1 MIYWAKASLNLTV
14 LKPNPDK
21 PELNIED
28 LWYRFALSFL
38 LKKIDFLKYSIC
50 NFHYSIDCEDFMNIE
65 SINTEISTLG
75 EAKILTPVQRRADGT
90 EGISF
95 VSDENRV
102 IIEVNERGI
111 NQMVA
116 EERPLPCF
124 EMAGPRRQIFFDPS
138 KLKCALVTCGG
149 LCPGLN
155 DIIRSIVLE
164 LHYAYGVGNIF
175 GIRYGLQGFIAR
187 YGHDLIDL
195 TPKSVVNIHDR
206 GGTVLGSSRGPQDID
221 EIIDSLERMN
231 IGLLFMI
238 GGDGTLT
245 AAGRIADTIFNRGLK
260 IGVVGVPKT
269 IDNDIY
275 MVSRSFGFDT
285 AVDVATKAIISAS
298 NEAEGYPNGIGLIKL
313 MGRHSGFI
321 AATAVLAQQDVNF
334 VHIPEVDF
342 DLNGPQGL
350 LSALEKRLAQRRHAV
365 IVVAEGA
372 GQKFFEDEESEQDA
386 SGNIKLKDIGIYLK
400 DAIISYFAAKGIDI
414 SIKYI
419 DPSYMIRS
427 LPANAND
434 RVFCNFL
441 GRNSVHAGMAGKTS
455 MLIGHWNNQFVHVP
469 MHLIAGKRKKVD
481 PKGSL
486 WRSTLEATG
495 QSSLKNAG

>member
-1 MIYWAKASLNLTV
+1 MKT
-14 LKPNPDK
+14 
-21 PELNIED
+21 
-28 LWYRFALSFL
+28 
-38 LKKIDFLKYSIC
+38 
-50 NFHYSIDCEDFMNIE
+50 E
-65 SINTEISTLG
+65 SMVTEIPTLG
-75 EAKILTPVQRRADGT
+75 KAKISTPVQKRADGT
-90 EGISF
+90 DGISF
-95 VSDENRV
+95 VSDDKRIV
-102 IIEVNERGI
+102 IEIDDHQIIRMVNNGQ
-111 NQMVA
+111 N
-116 EERPLPCF
+116 LPCF
-124 EMAGPRRQIFFDPS
+124 ELAGPRRQIFFDPS
-138 KLKCALVTCGG
+138 KLKCALVSCGG

-164 LHYAYGVGNIF
+164 LFYGYGVRNIF

-195 TPKSVVNIHDR
+195 TPESVVNIHDR
-206 GGTVLGSSRGPQDID
+206 GGTVLGLSRGPQDID

-245 AAGRIADTIFNRGLK
+245 AAGRIADTILDRGLK

-285 AVDVATKAIISAS
+285 AVDVAATAIISAS

-313 MGRHSGFI
+313 MGRQAGFI

-334 VHIPEVDF
+334 VLIPEVDF
-342 DLNGPQGL
+342 DLEGPRGL
-350 LSALEKRLAQRRHAV
+350 LTALEKRLADRKHAV

-372 GQKFFEDEESEQDA
+372 GQKFFEENKNDRDA
-386 SGNIKLKDIGIYLK
+386 SGNIKLRDIGLYLK
-400 DAIISYFAAKGIDI
+400 EAIRAYFSAQGIEI

-441 GRNSVHAGMAGKTS
+441 GRNAVHAGMAGKTS

-469 MHLIAGKRKKVD
+469 MKLIANKRKNVN
-481 PKGSL
+481 PEGSL

-495 QSSLKNAG
+495 QGSLKNDECLMSNV

>member
-1 MIYWAKASLNLTV
+1 
-14 LKPNPDK
+14 
-21 PELNIED
+21 
-28 LWYRFALSFL
+28 
-38 LKKIDFLKYSIC
+38 
-50 NFHYSIDCEDFMNIE
+50 MNID
-65 SINTEISTLG
+65 SIMTEISSLG
-75 EAKILTPVQRRADGT
+75 EAKVPSPAQKRLDGT
-90 EGISF
+90 KDINF
-95 VSDENRV
+95 VSDQSRV
-102 IIEVNERGI
+102 IIEVDGKRVS
-111 NQMVA
+111 QMLKQSDS
-116 EERPLPCF
+116 LPSF
-124 EMAGPRRQIFFDPS
+124 ELAGPRQHIFFDPS

-164 LHYAYGVGNIF
+164 LHYGYGVSNIF
-175 GIRYGLQGFIAR
+175 GIRYGLQGFIAD
-187 YGHDLIDL
+187 YGHNLIDL
-195 TPKSVVNIHDR
+195 TCEFVVNIHDR

-221 EIIDSLERMN
+221 EIVDSLERMN

-245 AAGRIADTIFNRGLK
+245 AANRITDRIADRGLK

-285 AVDVATKAIISAS
+285 AVDVATNAIISAS

-321 AATAVLAQQDVNF
+321 ASTAVLAQQDVNF
-334 VHIPEVDF
+334 VLIPEIDF
-342 DLNGPQGL
+342 DLEGPNGL
-350 LSALEKRLAQRRHAV
+350 LSALEKRLSERKHAV

-372 GQKFFEDEESEQDA
+372 GQKFFESEENERDA
-386 SGNIKLKDIGIYLK
+386 SGNIKLKDIGLYLK
-400 DAIISYFAAKGIDI
+400 EKIGAYFAGKGIDI

-441 GRNSVHAGMAGKTS
+441 GRNSVHAGMSGKTG

-469 MHLIAGKRKKVD
+469 MKLIAEKRKKVN

-486 WRSTLEATG
+486 WRSALEATG
-495 QSSLKNAG
+495 QGSLKHI

>member
-1 MIYWAKASLNLTV
+1 MQT
-14 LKPNPDK
+14 D
-21 PELNIED
+21 ELITD
-28 LWYRFALSFL
+28 
-38 LKKIDFLKYSIC
+38 IP
-50 NFHYSIDCEDFMNIE
+50 
-65 SINTEISTLG
+65 TLG
-75 EAKILTPVQRRADGT
+75 KATLPSPLQKRADETGSS
-90 EGISF
+90 SF
-95 VSDENRV
+95 VSDQSRV
-102 IIEVNERGI
+102 IIEVDDTRI
-111 NQMVA
+111 NQMIKDEKA
-116 EERPLPCF
+116 LPCF
-124 EMAGPRRQIFFDPS
+124 ELAGPRRRIFFDPS

-149 LCPGLN
+149 LCPGIN

-164 LHYAYGVGNIF
+164 LHYAYGVRHIF
-175 GIRYGLQGFIAR
+175 GIRYGLQGFVAK
-187 YGHDLIDL
+187 YGHDLVDL
-195 TPKSVVNIHDR
+195 TPETVVNIHDR

-231 IGLLFMI
+231 ISLLFMI

-245 AAGRIADTIFNRGLK
+245 AAGRIADAILDRGLK
-260 IGVVGVPKT
+260 ISIVGVPKT

-285 AVDVATKAIISAS
+285 AVDVATRAIISAN

-334 VHIPEVDF
+334 VLIPEVDF
-342 DLNGPQGL
+342 DFEGPSGL
-350 LSALEKRLAQRRHAV
+350 LSALEKRLAERKHAV

-372 GQKFFEDEESEQDA
+372 GQKFFADEKSNRDA
-386 SGNIKLKDIGIYLK
+386 SGNIKLKDIGLYLK
-400 DAIISYFAAKGIDI
+400 ETISSFFTGKGIDV

-469 MHLIAGKRKKVD
+469 MKVLADKRKKVD

-486 WRSTLEATG
+486 WRTTLGATG
-495 QSSLKNAG
+495 QGSLKNT

>member
-1 MIYWAKASLNLTV
+1 MNTESLITDIPTLGKATLPS
-14 LKPNPDK
+14 P
-21 PELNIED
+21 
-28 LWYRFALSFL
+28 
-38 LKKIDFLKYSIC
+38 LKK
-50 NFHYSIDCEDFMNIE
+50 
-65 SINTEISTLG
+65 
-75 EAKILTPVQRRADGT
+75 RADGM
-90 EGISF
+90 GSIGF
-95 VSDENRV
+95 VSDQSRV
-102 IIEVNERGI
+102 IIEVDENRVNRMI
-111 NQMVA
+111 KDKIT
-116 EERPLPCF
+116 LPCF
-124 EMAGPRRQIFFDPS
+124 ELAGPRRQIFFDPS
-138 KLKCALVTCGG
+138 KLRCALVTCGG
-149 LCPGLN
+149 LCPGIN

-164 LHYAYGVGNIF
+164 LHYAYGVQHIF
-175 GIRYGLQGFIAR
+175 GIRYGLQGFIAK
-187 YGHDLIDL
+187 YGHDLVDL
-195 TPKSVVNIHDR
+195 TPESVVNIHDR
-206 GGTVLGSSRGPQDID
+206 GGTVLGSSRGPQDVD

-245 AAGRIADTIFNRGLK
+245 AAGRIADAIINRGLK
-260 IGVVGVPKT
+260 ISVVGVPKT

-285 AVDVATKAIISAS
+285 AVDVATRAIISAN

-334 VHIPEVDF
+334 VLIPEVDF
-342 DLNGPQGL
+342 DLEGPSGL
-350 LSALEKRLAQRRHAV
+350 LSALEKRLRERKHAV

-372 GQKFFEDEESEQDA
+372 GQKFFTDKKTDQDA

-400 DAIISYFAAKGIDI
+400 ETISSYFAGKGIDV

-455 MLIGHWNNQFVHVP
+455 ILIGHWNNQFVHVP
-469 MHLIAGKRKKVD
+469 MKVIADKRKKVD
-481 PKGSL
+481 PNGSL
-486 WRSTLEATG
+486 WRSTLGATG
-495 QSSLKNAG
+495 QGSLKNG

>member
-1 MIYWAKASLNLTV
+1 MNT
-14 LKPNPDK
+14 D
-21 PELNIED
+21 
-28 LWYRFALSFL
+28 
-38 LKKIDFLKYSIC
+38 SI
-50 NFHYSIDCEDFMNIE
+50 M
-65 SINTEISTLG
+65 TEIATLG
-75 EAKILTPVQRRADGT
+75 EAKIPTPVQKRTDGT
-90 EGISF
+90 EDISF
-95 VSDENRV
+95 VSDESRV
-102 IIEVNERGI
+102 VIEVDGSRI
-111 NQMVA
+111 SQMVKKSQ
-116 EERPLPCF
+116 PLPSF
-124 EMAGPRRQIFFDPS
+124 ELAGPRRRIFFDPS
-138 KLKCALVTCGG
+138 KLKCAMVTCGG

-155 DIIRSIVLE
+155 DIIRSVVLE
-164 LHYAYGVGNIF
+164 LHYGYGVSNIF
-175 GIRYGLQGFIAR
+175 GIRYGLQGFIAG

-195 TPKSVVNIHDR
+195 TREFVVNIHDR

-221 EIIDSLERMN
+221 EIVDSLERMN
-231 IGLLFMI
+231 IRLLFMI

-245 AAGRIADTIFNRGLK
+245 AADRITSRIADRGLK

-285 AVDVATKAIISAS
+285 AVDVATSAIISAS

-334 VHIPEVDF
+334 VLIPEIDF
-342 DLNGPQGL
+342 DLEGPNGL
-350 LSALEKRLAQRRHAV
+350 LNALEKRLAERKHAV
-365 IVVAEGA
+365 IVAAEGA
-372 GQKFFEDEESEQDA
+372 GQKFFESEKNERDA
-386 SGNIKLKDIGIYLK
+386 SGNIKLKDIGIHLK
-400 DAIISYFAAKGIDI
+400 EAIGAYFASKGIDV

-441 GRNSVHAGMAGKTS
+441 GRNSVHAGMSGRTG

-469 MHLIAGKRKKVD
+469 MKLIADQRKKVN
-481 PKGSL
+481 PRGSL

-495 QSSLKNAG
+495 QGSLKNS